1 MNYSELIKM
10 CYSLSDFC
18 RIIDIPTNGSGIKIA
33 KSIIDENN
41 LSTEHFDGGSSKKI
55 KYERIKKKCP
65 VCEKIFE
72 TKKGSRREKT
82 TCSRSCSN
90 TSFRS
95 GKNNGNWKDIS
106 EYDSRSK
113 TFILKYRK
121 ICFENHKHECVV
133 CGENKI
139 LDVHH
144 LDQNKFNNSPENL
157 VPLCPTHH
165 QYWHSRYK
173 QEIEE
178 KIYNYINEFKM
189 TTLTQYQ
196 QQQKINRTD

>member
-1 MNYSELIKM
+1 MRGW
-10 CYSLSDFC
+10 CYSSKGQNGPGGGVDEVRILRAPQISTC
-18 RIIDIPTNGSGIKIA
+18 RGARFISLPLEGRARWFESTYVDKI
-33 KSIIDENN
+33 
-41 LSTEHFDGGSSKKI
+41 G
-55 KYERIKKKCP
+55 YQ
-65 VCEKIFE
+65 
-72 TKKGSRREKT
+72 RREKT

-113 TFILKYRK
+113 TFILKYRR
-121 ICFENHKHECVV
+121 ICFENHKHECVI

-196 QQQKINRTD
+196 QQQQINRTD